1 MTYNLTP
8 LINLTTPEGLITA
21 TDTITGN
28 TFGLLTMAAVYIF
41 YIKFNIGTNDRQ
53 IAKHITISSFIN
65 SVVAALLWGIG
76 LLAWQWAIIP
86 LVFTVVGFIG
96 IQFDL

>member
-1 MTYNLTP
+1 MTYNLTG
-8 LINLTTPEGLITA
+8 LINLTTPEELIVA
-21 TDTITGN
+21 TDALTGN
-28 TFGLLTMAAVYIF
+28 TFGILTLAAVYIF
-41 YIKFNIGTNDRQ
+41 YIKFNMNANDRAVAQ
-53 IAKHITISSFIN
+53 HITISSFIN
-65 SVVAALLWGIG
+65 SVIAGLLWGIG